1 MPATQTAP
9 IVAAHLIEGNET
21 PSISGETF
29 ETVDPSTGQPL
40 GTVAFAQVDDVNR
53 AVDSA
58 ANAFG
63 DGRWYHLPPAER
75 ARRMRRV
82 ATLLEGNRDRLA
94 ELESRDSGAPLA
106 KTRGD
111 VSAAAALF
119 DYFAQLPE
127 HVSGRTYATEPGYLL
142 YSSRVP
148 YGVVGAIAPWNFPL
162 LLACWKTAPALAVGN
177 SVVLK
182 MAEQTP
188 LSTSE
193 FGRICLEAGIPPG
206 VINIVHGD
214 GAVTGAALA
223 AHPQVRKVTFTG
235 STDVGRRIL
244 HAAADSIKSVH
255 LELGGKSP
263 SIVFADADLEQA
275 LDGTLFTTFFNSGQV
290 CTSGSRILVDE
301 AVIDDFRAELVR
313 RAKELRVGNPL
324 DESTQLGP
332 LVSRTQHER
341 VQGYIATGQDEGA
354 TVLAGGAAKTVPGF
368 EGGYFVEPTI
378 FDGVAPWM
386 RIAQEEIFG
395 PVATLIPFSNEDE
408 AVKIANDV
416 MYGLAATVWTTNLGR
431 AMRMADHLESGIVWT
446 NCPNHGQWNVPYE
459 GHKLSGLG
467 EDKGLESIETF
478 TQLKTHHVNF
488 GGHRTALG

>member
-21 PSISGETF
+21 ASISGETF

-214 GAVTGAALA
+214 GAVTG
-223 AHPQVRKVTFTG
+223 
-235 STDVGRRIL
+235 
-244 HAAADSIKSVH
+244 
-255 LELGGKSP
+255 
-263 SIVFADADLEQA
+263 
-275 LDGTLFTTFFNSGQV
+275 
-290 CTSGSRILVDE
+290 
-301 AVIDDFRAELVR
+301 
-313 RAKELRVGNPL
+313 
-324 DESTQLGP
+324 
-332 LVSRTQHER
+332 
-341 VQGYIATGQDEGA
+341 
-354 TVLAGGAAKTVPGF
+354 
-368 EGGYFVEPTI
+368 
-378 FDGVAPWM
+378 
-386 RIAQEEIFG
+386 
-395 PVATLIPFSNEDE
+395 
-408 AVKIANDV
+408 
-416 MYGLAATVWTTNLGR
+416 
-431 AMRMADHLESGIVWT
+431 
-446 NCPNHGQWNVPYE
+446 
-459 GHKLSGLG
+459 
-467 EDKGLESIETF
+467 
-478 TQLKTHHVNF
+478 
-488 GGHRTALG
+488 